1 MTYDENIWSY
11 LFVRT
16 AAFVALTSASTLWLA
31 LPHLLGL

>member
-1 MTYDENIWSY
+1 MTDDENIWSY

-31 LPHLLGL
+31 LPHLLAL